1 MQITHE
7 QAQRLI
13 QLELDHGLNVQNST
27 LLVSHLRLCPG
38 CQAYRNEMN
47 ELQDLLSPLL
57 KRKWATQPVP
67 LSIPSLL
74 ESNRKISIGHLLTIR
89 STAVSLMILA
99 MFFTVWQF
107 MFSSPMNARPVPLAP
122 PIPTPASQTARAVSL
137 TVTSQNC
144 EMIFYSVQRG
154 DTIVGIAEKFST
166 TEEEI
171 RRANHLAQSSLDS
184 GMQLLIPVCSPT
196 PTGTFQAAAFTSTIT
211 PFLQPRLSTP
221 GG

>member
-27 LLVSHLRLCPG
+27 LLVSHLRLCPD

-74 ESNRKISIGHLLTIR
+74 ESNRKISIDHLLTTR

-107 MFSSPMNARPVPLAP
+107 LFSSPMNARPVPL
-122 PIPTPASQTARAVSL
+122 
-137 TVTSQNC
+137 
-144 EMIFYSVQRG
+144 
-154 DTIVGIAEKFST
+154 
-166 TEEEI
+166 
-171 RRANHLAQSSLDS
+171 
-184 GMQLLIPVCSPT
+184 
-196 PTGTFQAAAFTSTIT
+196 
-211 PFLQPRLSTP
+211 
-221 GG
+221 